1 MIFVRYR
8 SNPRGGLKP
17 SKPQGSLGPSRYF
30 GLPMVNLGRPPLPP
44 NRPYCWPFNYLEY
57 VKDFDPNVM
66 LEFLRLLL
74 KQMVKQKMQKLIIF
88 LVLPS

>member
-1 MIFVRYR
+1 MPKEVDMIFVRYR

-44 NRPYCWPFNYLEY
+44 NRPYC
-57 VKDFDPNVM
+57 
-66 LEFLRLLL
+66 
-74 KQMVKQKMQKLIIF
+74 
-88 LVLPS
+88 